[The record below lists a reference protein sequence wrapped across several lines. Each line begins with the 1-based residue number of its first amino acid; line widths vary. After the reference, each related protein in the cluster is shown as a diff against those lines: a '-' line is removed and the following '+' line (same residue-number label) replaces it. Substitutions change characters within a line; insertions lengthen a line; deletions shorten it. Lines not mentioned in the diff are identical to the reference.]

1 MIPSD
6 AMNWKNQNIFI
17 FSAVY
22 HTKCAVIIC
31 AWEMCFFSNGLIGWE
46 VGVLLWMRDLAAYVK
61 RGKRDSRQAELPQ
74 QLVLYFPL
82 GNPHVNPE
90 GTQWGPKFSWSFLW
104 FILWSLLQ
112 SRGRTQYILYYIYN
126 IPSSIPARYVF
137 SKYFFCGRMRNFF
150 SCKASPS
157 DLPAC

>member
-1 MIPSD
+1 
-6 AMNWKNQNIFI
+6 
-17 FSAVY
+17 
-22 HTKCAVIIC
+22 
-31 AWEMCFFSNGLIGWE
+31 MCFFSNGLIGWE

-90 GTQWGPKFSWSFLW
+90 GTQWGPKFLWSFLW

-112 SRGRTQYILYYIYN
+112 SRGRTQPILITIVVPAHLGRGIFHPIYQFPG
-126 IPSSIPARYVF
+126 IPTTHFKTMGV
-137 SKYFFCGRMRNFF
+137 KKNNHHC
-150 SCKASPS
+150 
-157 DLPAC
+157 